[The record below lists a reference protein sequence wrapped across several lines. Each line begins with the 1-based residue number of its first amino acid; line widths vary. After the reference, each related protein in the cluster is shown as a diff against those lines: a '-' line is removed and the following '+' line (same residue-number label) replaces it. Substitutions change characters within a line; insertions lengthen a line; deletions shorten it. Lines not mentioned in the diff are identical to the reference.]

1 MADVLSSTTIGTGP
15 PPDLAGPPVS
25 GATGRRRVSRER
37 LARYTSRRDITVPTV
52 FLVVL
57 VLVCMLGPFVLPLKD
72 PLHGALAGTLTRPFS
87 HGSILGTDG
96 NGRDVLARLI
106 YGGRVSILVGL
117 CAVAIGAAIGVLV
130 GTLSAYR
137 GGWVDAVV
145 MRLLDVFLAFPSLIL
160 ALAIADILGASIRN
174 TIIAISFFTVPAYA
188 RLARAETLR
197 MRTRDYVVASKSM
210 GADTRRII
218 LGHLLPNVIP
228 FVMTIAPL
236 QIGTAM
242 LTEASL
248 SFLGLGVPVPTP
260 SWGNMIKDGV
270 SNLQSD
276 PWLVLI
282 PSAVLFVTI
291 VMLNLVGNAIREVY
305 TSESS

>member
-1 MADVLSSTTIGTGP
+1 MADVLNPTTVGSGG
-15 PPDLAGPPVS
+15 PPDLPGPLVLRPV
-25 GATGRRRVSRER
+25 GRSRINRER
-37 LARYTSRRDITVPTV
+37 LSRYTSRRDITGPAV

-57 VLVCMLGPFVLPLKD
+57 FIVCMLGPFVLPLKD
-72 PLHGALAGTLTRPFS
+72 PLHGSLAGTLVKPFS
-87 HGSILGTDG
+87 HGSILGTDS
-96 NGRDVLARLI
+96 NGRDVLSRLI

-117 CAVAIGAAIGVLV
+117 CAVAIGALIGVVV
-130 GTLSAYR
+130 GTLSAYK

-160 ALAIADILGASIRN
+160 ALAIADVLGASVRN

-197 MRTRDYVVASKSM
+197 IRTRDYVIAARSM
-210 GADTRRII
+210 GANTREVI
-218 LGHLLPNVIP
+218 LGHLLPNVVP

-236 QIGTAM
+236 QVGTAM

-260 SWGNMIKDGV
+260 SWGNMIQGGV
-270 SNLQSD
+270 SNLQTD

-282 PSAVLFVTI
+282 PSAILFITI